1 METEELKW
9 HFLRGYVDG
18 DGSIY
23 TTKKSEQPGCNI
35 TSDSKEILVQI
46 KEFSNT
52 NCFITKNKLVWSGQY
67 AVDFLN
73 KLYKNKQ
80 DLYLERKYEK
90 YTQFKHW
97 FPYQSKEYISLK
109 YKRLILDAPK
119 PKKQNNIKDKNIW
132 YLYLIKKI
140 K

>member
-1 METEELKW
+1 METDQ
-9 HFLRGYVDG
+9 F
-18 DGSIY
+18 IQQ
-23 TTKKSEQPGCNI
+23 KKTEQPCCNI
-35 TSDSKEILVQI
+35 TSDSKEILIQI
-46 KEFSNT
+46 KEFCNV

-67 AVDFLN
+67 AVEFLN

-109 YKRLILDAPK
+109 YKRLTPK
-119 PKKQNNIKDKNIW
+119 PKKQNNKDKNIW
-132 YLYLIKKI
+132 HLYLIKKN
-140 K
+140 